1 MDLEQSSGQKCCCR
15 APRDNDCGQRTR
27 VRAAE
32 AWLGSLSP
40 SCHLAQAEGSRPH
53 HAGLAQKA
61 RTGEGFIHPPTS
73 LIQQTNLRPVD
84 DAAVLVFLKCEIGA
98 LKQLRKI
105 ESLKCHHR
113 HPQFSFLDLKCYTV
127 TSNQGAKDN
136 FLFYLILFRSHSHEP
151 LPLKSCNIFPPLC
164 RIKRWTDLY

>member
-1 MDLEQSSGQKCCCR
+1 MIGLANCHQKTNWLLQVDLDQSWGQKCCCR

-40 SCHLAQAEGSRPH
+40 SCHLAQTEGSRPH

-84 DAAVLVFLKCEIGA
+84 DAAVLVFLKREIGA
-98 LKQLRKI
+98 LKQLRKV
-105 ESLKCHHR
+105 EPSMCHCYL
-113 HPQFSFLDLKCYTV
+113 FWDLKCY
-127 TSNQGAKDN
+127 SYFQP
-136 FLFYLILFRSHSHEP
+136 RS
-151 LPLKSCNIFPPLC
+151 
-164 RIKRWTDLY
+164 TG